1 MEQHAVPQHVSA
13 YQFKLVGDM
22 TLRQFFQLA
31 GGLLVS
37 LMLYASP
44 LHPLIK
50 WPGILFFALLGVAL
64 AFLPF
69 EDRPLEKWIVAFFKS
84 IYSPT
89 LYFWKRT
96 EKPIDYFQEE
106 APAPS
111 EKVIAQGGEAG
122 LKTYLSETPQ
132 ARFAFFTKLEGAERD
147 FLAKTLQLFKGGE
160 EKMVIPQTSPTP
172 FVPEVS
178 PPQKPQAPV
187 APTEEAKLYAVAPT
201 LAGQAPMGGIEAQ
214 FSLGAAPPNPPST
227 PNTITGQVM
236 DANGKIIEAAIM
248 EIRDA
253 NGRPVRAFKT
263 NKLGHFIIVTPLANG
278 RYEIITE
285 KEGYIFDTVTFEATG
300 TIIPPIAIRA
310 KSVPQPVTNQPM
322 NTQTAVQPAAI

>member
-1 MEQHAVPQHVSA
+1 
-13 YQFKLVGDM
+13 M

-37 LMLYASP
+37 LLLYASP

-69 EDRPLEKWIVAFFKS
+69 EDRPLEKWIIAFFKS

-89 LYFWKRT
+89 LYSWKKT
-96 EKPIDYFQEE
+96 ERPMSYFQEE
-106 APAPS
+106 APVPS
-111 EKVIAQGGEAG
+111 EKIIAQGGEAG

-132 ARFAFFTKLEGAERD
+132 AKLGFFTKLEGAERD

-160 EKMVIPQTSPTP
+160 ERVVPAIAPQLVIPQSSPTP
-172 FVPEVS
+172 FIPEVS
-178 PPQKPQAPV
+178 VAQKPRAP
-187 APTEEAKLYAVAPT
+187 ATPLPEAKLYGVAET
-201 LAGQAPMGGIEAQ
+201 LVGQAPMGGTAAQ
-214 FSLGAAPPNPPST
+214 FSLQAAPPNPPDT

-236 DANGKIIEAAIM
+236 DANGRIIEAAIM

-263 NKLGHFIIVTPLANG
+263 NKLGHFIIVTQLANG

-285 KEGYIFDTVTFEATG
+285 KEGYEFDTVTFEATG
-300 TIIPPIAIRA
+300 AIIPPIAIRA
-310 KSVPQPVTNQPM
+310 KALM
-322 NTQTAVQPAAI
+322 NTQPSTTNNQPAIQPAQL